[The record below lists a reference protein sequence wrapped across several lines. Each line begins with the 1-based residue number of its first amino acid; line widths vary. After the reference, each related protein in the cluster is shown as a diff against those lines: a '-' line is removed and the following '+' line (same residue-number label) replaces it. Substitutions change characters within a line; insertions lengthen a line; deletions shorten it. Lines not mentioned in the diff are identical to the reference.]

1 MAKIIE
7 LPCYRMDYTS
17 VEEMTSDEL
26 SKRLEMMK
34 DYTPG
39 ERWHLH
45 QVWKFHKNKLKNT
58 L

>member
-1 MAKIIE
+1 MAKIIT

-17 VEEMTSDEL
+17 IDEMTDEEL
-26 SKRLEMMK
+26 SRRLEMMK

-45 QVWKFHKNKLKNT
+45 QVWKEHKNKLMNNI
-58 L
+58 

>member
-17 VEEMTSDEL
+17 IEEMTSDEL
-26 SKRLEMMK
+26 NRRLEMIK
-34 DYTPG
+34 DFTPG
-39 ERWHLH
+39 ERWHLLLS
-45 QVWKFHKNKLKNT
+45 WKFHKNKLNKM